1 VTTDDL
7 RPVITYPSTQQEA
20 WRRIE
25 QEALAQVRTELAA
38 EDLHPLPFGHVVAW
52 SDCRF
57 ARTDLLSV
65 VHRAGESIG
74 ETAVT
79 LCGEVIPSAIRR
91 LQLSPNLVRTLGRCR
106 YCEDIYV
113 KRQAAS

>member
-1 VTTDDL
+1 MIEGREPGREL
-7 RPVITYPSTQQEA
+7 A

-25 QEALAQVRTELAA
+25 AEALAQVRTELEA
-38 EDLHPLPFGHVVAW
+38 EDTLTLPFGQIVAW

-57 ARTDLLSV
+57 ARTDVLSV
-65 VHRAGESIG
+65 VHRAGEAIG

-79 LCGEVIPSAIRR
+79 LCGEVVPSAIRR

-106 YCEDIYV
+106 YCEDSYMQKQV
-113 KRQAAS
+113 AS